1 MPALVLIAGGSCSG
15 KTTLASELER
25 RGLATHVPI
34 DRYYRSFDHLPPD
47 RRRAINFDDP
57 GAIEADLLASH
68 VDVLLK
74 GQGVSIP
81 TYDYAAFERKGS
93 TLVTP
98 SELIIVEGLFALAW
112 PVLRQRALLKVFV
125 DTAGAVCLRR
135 RILRDTTLFG
145 RSQEDCLHRFIG
157 HVQPAYH
164 EHVRPTSYHADM
176 ILDGSQDVDVLA
188 NAIQTKVLTMLTS
201 A

>member
-47 RRRAINFDDP
+47 RRRTINFDAPD
-57 GAIEADLLASH
+57 AIEADLLVTH

-74 GQGVSIP
+74 GQAVAVP
-81 TYDYAAFERKGS
+81 TYDHAAFERKGTS
-93 TLVTP
+93 IVTP
-98 SELIIVEGLFALAW
+98 SELIIVEGLFALGW
-112 PVLRQRALLKVFV
+112 PELRRRALLKVFV

-135 RILRDTTLFG
+135 RILRDTILFG
-145 RSQEDCLHRFIG
+145 RSQEDSLQRFIG
-157 HVQPAYH
+157 HVRPAYH
-164 EHVRPTSYHADM
+164 EHVRPTACHADI
-176 ILDGSQDVDVLA
+176 ILDGDQHVDILA
-188 NAIQTKVLTMLTS
+188 EEIQTTVLTMLTS